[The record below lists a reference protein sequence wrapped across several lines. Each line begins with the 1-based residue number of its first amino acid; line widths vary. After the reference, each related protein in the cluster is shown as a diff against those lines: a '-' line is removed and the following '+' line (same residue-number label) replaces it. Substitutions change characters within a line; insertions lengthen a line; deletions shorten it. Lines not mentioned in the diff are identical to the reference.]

1 MSSTGT
7 KLHALLAVEKTK
19 ASALGRLVDDT
30 KHKFGKPE
38 YFKGH
43 IKTLKMLEDNPANT
57 ALEESSREH
66 KNLPTTVQETL
77 DYLMKFWAD
86 HEDIL
91 FQKNKS
97 NQLAKADL
105 MFRGNVLVRDVPVD
119 ELLGLES
126 RLESLRGLMHT
137 MPTLDAAGSWVV
149 DSSLG
154 RPGVHVSKDDSI
166 VIKTEKKMT
175 AVVLYEATDKHPA
188 QIEKIQQDV
197 PVGKFIWRSYSG
209 AATSLQKAEVLSVLD
224 DLISE
229 AKQARMRANNTDI
242 VTDKIGGV
250 ITGLIMEAL
259 RK

>member
-19 ASALGRLVDDT
+19 ASALGRLLDDT
-30 KHKFGKPE
+30 RVKFSKPD

-43 IKTLKMLEDNPANT
+43 IKTLKMLEDNPANQ

-66 KNLPTTVQETL
+66 KALPTTVDETL
-77 DYLMKFWAD
+77 DYMLKYWAD
-86 HEDIL
+86 HEDVL
-91 FQKNKS
+91 FQKNKT

-105 MFRGNVLVRDVPVD
+105 MLRGNILVKDVPVD

-137 MPTLDAAGSWVV
+137 MPTLDAAGTWVI

-154 RPGVHVSKDDSI
+154 RRGVHSAKDDNI

-175 AVVLYEATDKHPA
+175 AVVLYEATDHHPA

-209 AATSLQKAEVLSVLD
+209 AATSLQKAEVLSLLD

-242 VTDKIGGV
+242 VTEKIGAT
-250 ITGLIMEAL
+250 ITNLIMEAL